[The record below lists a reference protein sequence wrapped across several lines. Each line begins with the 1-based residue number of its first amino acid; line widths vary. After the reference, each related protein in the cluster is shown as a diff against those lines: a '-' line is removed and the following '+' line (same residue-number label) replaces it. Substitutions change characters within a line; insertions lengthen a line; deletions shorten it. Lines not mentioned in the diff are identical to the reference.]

1 MADSSSSL
9 HPLSER
15 ISHKSYVLRAVDLTM
30 LGLLYSLLLYRILHI
45 SQNDNVWLMAFFC
58 ESCFSFVWLIFTCI
72 KWSPAEDM
80 PYINRLDERVHDLPS
95 VDMFVPT
102 ADPVREPP
110 IIIVNTVLSMLSV
123 NYPAN
128 KLACYV
134 SDDGCSS
141 LTYFSLKEASKFA
154 MIWVPFC
161 KKYNVRVRAPFRYFL
176 NPLVSTDDSAFRKDW
191 EMTKREYEKLCR
203 KVEDATGDSH
213 WLDADDD
220 FKAFSNTKPN
230 DHSTIVKV
238 VWENKGGVGD
248 DKEVPHLVYI
258 SREKRPKYL
267 HHYKTGA
274 MNFLLRVSGL
284 MTNAPYMLNVDCDMY
299 VNEPDYLGRGVAGI
313 QGPFYIGSGCF
324 HTRRVMYGL
333 SSDDIEDNGNL
344 SSVATR
350 EFLAEDTLVKRYG
363 SSKELV
369 KSVVDALQRK
379 SNPQKSLENLIE
391 AAQQVGHCHYEYQTS
406 WGNFGWLYD
415 SVAEDINTSIGIH
428 LRGWT
433 SSFISPDPPSFVGS
447 TPSLGLEAIVQQ
459 RRWST
464 GAIEVLFNKQ
474 SPLIGMF
481 RRKIKF
487 RQRLAYFWAL
497 MCIRSIP
504 ELVYCLLPA
513 YCLLHNSALFPKGPC
528 LGIIVTLLGMHCLYS
543 LWQFMRLG
551 FSVKSWVHD
560 FPSVDMFVP
569 TADPVREP
577 PIIVVNTVLSLLAV
591 NYPTNK
597 LACYV
602 SDDGCS
608 PLTYFSLTEASKFA
622 KIWVP
627 FCKKYNVR
635 VRAPFRYFLNPLVAT
650 DDSVFSKDWKM
661 TKREY
666 EKLCRKIEDATG
678 DSHWLDADEDFEAFS
693 NTKPNDHSTIVKVVW
708 ENKGGVGDDKEVPH
722 LVYISREKRP
732 NYLHH
737 YKTGAMNFLL
747 RVSGLMTNAPYMLN
761 VDCDMYAN
769 EPDVVRQAMCV
780 FLENS
785 KNSNHCAFVQFPQEF
800 YDSYTN
806 EFTVL
811 QSYLGRGVAGIQGP
825 IYCGSGCF
833 LMRHAVTDVAFGT
846 MVRSVLGTDRAFKSR
861 SVAGRRG
868 RLTMSSSNRL
878 NSKEMV
884 FEGGSD
890 NR

>member
-1 MADSSSSL
+1 
-9 HPLSER
+9 
-15 ISHKSYVLRAVDLTM
+15 
-30 LGLLYSLLLYRILHI
+30 
-45 SQNDNVWLMAFFC
+45 
-58 ESCFSFVWLIFTCI
+58 
-72 KWSPAEDM
+72 
-80 PYINRLDERVHDLPS
+80 
-95 VDMFVPT
+95 MFVPT

-134 SDDGCSS
+134 SDDGCSA

-213 WLDADDD
+213 RLDADDD

-238 VWENKGGVGD
+238 VWENKGGLGD

-299 VNEPDYLGRGVAGI
+299 VNEPDVVRQAMCVFLQNSKNSNHCAFVQFPQNFYDSCTNELAVLQSYLGRGVAGI

-350 EFLAEDTLVKRYG
+350 EFLAEDSLVKRYG

-369 KSVVDALQRK
+369 QSVVDALQRK

-391 AAQQVGHCHYEYQTS
+391 EAQQVGHCHYEYQTS

-433 SSFISPDPPSFVGS
+433 SSFISPDPPAFVGS

-464 GAIEVLFNKQ
+464 GAIEVLFNQQ
-474 SPLIGMF
+474 SPLSGMF

-551 FSVKSWVHD
+551 FSVKSWYVAQSIWRIIATGSWLFSIQDIILKLLGISKIGFIVAKKTMPDKPTQGEDDGPKSDLRKFEFDSSHH
-560 FPSVDMFVP
+560 FIPGTFILFVNLAALAIFFVGQQRSSCSHGGGGSGLAEACGCILVIMLFLP
-569 TADPVREP
+569 FLKGLFEHGKYGIPFSTLSKAVFL
-577 PIIVVNTVLSLLAV
+577 TVLFVVVSL
-591 NYPTNK
+591 
-597 LACYV
+597 
-602 SDDGCS
+602 
-608 PLTYFSLTEASKFA
+608 
-622 KIWVP
+622 
-627 FCKKYNVR
+627 
-635 VRAPFRYFLNPLVAT
+635 
-650 DDSVFSKDWKM
+650 
-661 TKREY
+661 
-666 EKLCRKIEDATG
+666 
-678 DSHWLDADEDFEAFS
+678 
-693 NTKPNDHSTIVKVVW
+693 
-708 ENKGGVGDDKEVPH
+708 
-722 LVYISREKRP
+722 
-732 NYLHH
+732 
-737 YKTGAMNFLL
+737 
-747 RVSGLMTNAPYMLN
+747 
-761 VDCDMYAN
+761 
-769 EPDVVRQAMCV
+769 
-780 FLENS
+780 
-785 KNSNHCAFVQFPQEF
+785 
-800 YDSYTN
+800 
-806 EFTVL
+806 
-811 QSYLGRGVAGIQGP
+811 GI
-825 IYCGSGCF
+825 
-833 LMRHAVTDVAFGT
+833 
-846 MVRSVLGTDRAFKSR
+846 
-861 SVAGRRG
+861 
-868 RLTMSSSNRL
+868 
-878 NSKEMV
+878 
-884 FEGGSD
+884 
-890 NR
+890 